1 MWKVATLVH
10 IMAMTVLMGVLVLV
24 ILSVPSL
31 TEQGMRLIPVAA
43 LIGFV
48 VGIPFSVV
56 AAKAILAR
64 TAGR

>member
-48 VGIPFSVV
+48 VGIPFCVV